1 MRRLALVIT
10 VLALGGIAG
19 SSAAPGQTINPF
31 KTPAAM
37 ESFFL
42 HGVTGGVFLQKGT
55 THYGPVVAVAC
66 RGEGPS
72 KTTAQGKAYRRAI
85 CAVRV
90 PNAARLLVLRY
101 HTSGDFEILGF
112 R

>member
-1 MRRLALVIT
+1 MRRLALGLA
-10 VLALGGIAG
+10 VLALGG
-19 SSAAPGQTINPF
+19 AAASTAVGQSLNPF
-31 KTPAAM
+31 KTPDAM

-42 HGVTGGVFLQKGT
+42 HGVSGGVFLQKGT

-66 RGEGPS
+66 RGEGLS
-72 KTTAQGKAYRRAI
+72 KSTAQGKAYRKAI
-85 CAVRV
+85 CVVRV

-101 HTSGDFEILGF
+101 HTGGAFDILGF

>member
-1 MRRLALVIT
+1 MRRLALAIA
-10 VLALGGIAG
+10 VLALGVVVA
-19 SSAAPGQTINPF
+19 STALGQSLNPF

-37 ESFFL
+37 ENFFL
-42 HGVTGGVFLQKGT
+42 HGVSGGVFLQEGT
-55 THYGPVVAVAC
+55 THYGPVLAVAC

-72 KTTAQGKAYRRAI
+72 RNTAQGKAFRRAI

>member
-1 MRRLALVIT
+1 MRRLALAIT
-10 VLALGGIAG
+10 VLALGAAAG
-19 SSAAPGQTINPF
+19 STASGQTINPF

-37 ESFFL
+37 ESFLL

-55 THYGPVVAVAC
+55 THYGPIVAAAC
-66 RGEGPS
+66 RGDGPS
-72 KTTAQGKAYRRAI
+72 KMTAQGKAYRRAI

-101 HTSGDFEILGF
+101 HTDGSFEILGF

>member
-1 MRRLALVIT
+1 MRRLALAIAAV
-10 VLALGGIAG
+10 ALGGGAG
-19 SSAAPGQTINPF
+19 STALGQTINPF

-42 HGVTGGVFLQKGT
+42 HGVSGGVFLQKGT

-72 KTTAQGKAYRRAI
+72 KATAQGKAYRRAI

-101 HTSGDFEILGF
+101 HTSGDFELLAF

>member
-1 MRRLALVIT
+1 MRRLALVIAL
-10 VLALGGIAG
+10 LALGG
-19 SSAAPGQTINPF
+19 AAVTTAHGVSPNPF

-42 HGVTGGVFLQKGT
+42 HGVRGGVFLQKGT
-55 THYGPVVAVAC
+55 DRYGPVQSVAC
-66 RGEGPS
+66 RGDGPS
-72 KTTAQGKAYRRAI
+72 KNTAKGLAFRRAI
-85 CAVRV
+85 CVVRV

-101 HTSGDFEILGF
+101 HTDGSFEILGF

>member
-1 MRRLALVIT
+1 MRRLAVAIA
-10 VLALGGIAG
+10 VLTLGGFVG
-19 SSAAPGQTINPF
+19 STAFGVTLNPF
-31 KTPAAM
+31 KTPDAM
-37 ESFFL
+37 ESFLL

-55 THYGPVVAVAC
+55 THYGPIVAAAC
-66 RGEGPS
+66 RGDGPS
-72 KTTAQGKAYRRAI
+72 KVTARGKAFRRAI

-101 HTSGDFEILGF
+101 HTDGSFEILGF

>member
-1 MRRLALVIT
+1 MRQLGIAIT
-10 VLALGGIAG
+10 VLALSAVGG
-19 SSAAPGQTINPF
+19 SAASGVTLNPF
-31 KTPAAM
+31 KTPEAM
-37 ESFFL
+37 ESSLL

-55 THYGPVVAVAC
+55 THYGPILAAAC
-66 RGEGPS
+66 RGDGPS
-72 KTTAQGKAYRRAI
+72 KMTAQGKAYRRSI

-101 HTSGDFEILGF
+101 HTDGSFEILGF